1 MTLLNTLGNAQ
12 LPIALHSGEGPLLWD
27 KQGKMYWDFY
37 GGHAVTLIGNSHP
50 KLVDAI
56 TDQAR
61 LLTFCTTISEL
72 PIQMLV
78 CSSGL

>member
-1 MTLLNTLGNAQ
+1 M
-12 LPIALHSGEGPLLWD
+12 EV
-27 KQGKMYWDFY
+27 MV
-37 GGHAVTLIGNSHP
+37 VTLIGNSHP

-72 PIQMLV
+72 PIRQKAAEKLCEFTDMDV
-78 CSSGL
+78 AWFVNSGAEGQ